1 MNKKWNGRNI
11 FHKCV
16 LVLLVIALG
25 DFLFTGRSSSDGG
38 GGSSFSWKE
47 ALAGKAEESVLNV
60 WLPSFAFADR
70 SSTQGSWFLN
80 MLGQQVPL
88 FAYAGSQ
95 EDGGLQTE
103 SGSTYERILLL
114 EGASEYTESK
124 DGDALEV
131 PETSEGRIQ
140 LDDKMTQLL
149 QEENQT
155 GRPEEEES
163 AEQEET
169 PVPSADQ
176 FGFIRAAGRSQ
187 EYNWSYY
194 QDFDALIKEFYAVD
208 ATTQAS
214 PARLNLDSLL
224 GKTMAITKN
233 PDVPQIL
240 IYHTHSQEDFV
251 DSVPG
256 DSSTTIMGAGE
267 LLTQI
272 LREEYGYNVIHHTG
286 EYDVEARDYAYSNSL
301 PAIEQ
306 VLAEN
311 PTIEVVIDLHRD
323 EVLEG
328 RKLVMDLNGKPT
340 AKFMFFNGLSYTIA
354 HGEIEYLQNPYIDD
368 NLAFSFQMQ
377 VIANE
382 YYPGLTRRIY
392 LKGYRYNM
400 HLRPR
405 SLLIELGAQTNTV
418 EEIRN
423 ACAPIAHILDL
434 ELSGKGL
441 Y

>member
-1 MNKKWNGRNI
+1 M
-11 FHKCV
+11 

-114 EGASEYTESK
+114 EGASEYTESE

-233 PDVPQIL
+233 PD
-240 IYHTHSQEDFV
+240 
-251 DSVPG
+251 
-256 DSSTTIMGAGE
+256 A
-267 LLTQI
+267 
-272 LREEYGYNVIHHTG
+272 
-286 EYDVEARDYAYSNSL
+286 
-301 PAIEQ
+301 
-306 VLAEN
+306 
-311 PTIEVVIDLHRD
+311 
-323 EVLEG
+323 
-328 RKLVMDLNGKPT
+328 
-340 AKFMFFNGLSYTIA
+340 
-354 HGEIEYLQNPYIDD
+354 
-368 NLAFSFQMQ
+368 
-377 VIANE
+377 AN
-382 YYPGLTRRIY
+382 
-392 LKGYRYNM
+392 
-400 HLRPR
+400 
-405 SLLIELGAQTNTV
+405 
-418 EEIRN
+418 
-423 ACAPIAHILDL
+423 LDL
-434 ELSGKGL
+434 SHPFPGGFCGFRTGGFFHDYYGRRGAAGTDTAGGVRL
-441 Y
+441 

>member
-114 EGASEYTESK
+114 EGASEYTESE
-124 DGDALEV
+124 DGDALEA

-163 AEQEET
+163 ADQEET

-208 ATTQAS
+208 ATTPVS
-214 PARLNLDSLL
+214 
-224 GKTMAITKN
+224 
-233 PDVPQIL
+233 
-240 IYHTHSQEDFV
+240 YTH
-251 DSVPG
+251 
-256 DSSTTIMGAGE
+256 
-267 LLTQI
+267 LT
-272 LREEYGYNVIHHTG
+272 L
-286 EYDVEARDYAYSNSL
+286 
-301 PAIEQ
+301 
-306 VLAEN
+306 
-311 PTIEVVIDLHRD
+311 PTIL
-323 EVLEG
+323 
-328 RKLVMDLNGKPT
+328 LV
-340 AKFMFFNGLSYTIA
+340 
-354 HGEIEYLQNPYIDD
+354 
-368 NLAFSFQMQ
+368 
-377 VIANE
+377 
-382 YYPGLTRRIY
+382 
-392 LKGYRYNM
+392 
-400 HLRPR
+400 
-405 SLLIELGAQTNTV
+405 
-418 EEIRN
+418 
-423 ACAPIAHILDL
+423 
-434 ELSGKGL
+434 
-441 Y
+441 

>member
-1 MNKKWNGRNI
+1 
-11 FHKCV
+11 
-16 LVLLVIALG
+16 
-25 DFLFTGRSSSDGG
+25 
-38 GGSSFSWKE
+38 
-47 ALAGKAEESVLNV
+47 
-60 WLPSFAFADR
+60 
-70 SSTQGSWFLN
+70 

-114 EGASEYTESK
+114 EGASEYTESE

-163 AEQEET
+163 ADQEET

-240 IYHTHSQEDFV
+240 IYHTHSQETYADYG
-251 DSVPG
+251 SENPEA
-256 DSSTTIMGAGE
+256 TIVSCGEYLAE
-267 LLTQI
+267 LL
-272 LREEYGYNVIHHTG
+272 RDRGWNVIHDTG
-286 EYDVEARDYAYSNSL
+286 TYDIQGGKLDRNRAYNYAL
-301 PAIEQ
+301 DGITGILQEHPEIQ
-306 VLAEN
+306 VIL
-311 PTIEVVIDLHRD
+311 DLHRD
-323 EVLEG
+323 GVKEG
-328 RKLVMDLNGKPT
+328 TRLVSRVNGKDT
-340 AKFMFFNGLSYTIA
+340 ARIMFFHGMSRTPE
-354 HGEIEYLQNPYIDD
+354 GEIAYLPNPHLKE
-368 NLAFSFQMQ
+368 NLAFAFQMQ
-377 VIANE
+377 FAAE
-382 YYPGLTRRIY
+382 ELYPGYTRKIY
-392 LKGYRYNM
+392 LKGLRYNL
-400 HLRPR
+400 HLRGR
-405 SLLIELGAQTNTV
+405 SALIEAGAQTNTLQ
-418 EEIRN
+418 EALN
-423 ACAPIAHILDL
+423 AMEPLAELLDRVL
-434 ELSGKGL
+434 QGN
-441 Y
+441 